1 MTAAMH
7 ALVARQ
13 QEQAEA
19 ASVDRAAR
27 LRWLLAHP
35 EAVADGKPCTDGEAA
50 ELRHLLYDADSDS
63 VTRPFVDL
71 RKGRK
76 L

>member
-1 MTAAMH
+1 MH

-13 QEQAEA
+13 QEQA
-19 ASVDRAAR
+19 ASVDRATAR

-35 EAVADGKPCTDGEAA
+35 EAVADGKPCSAGEAA
-50 ELRHLLYDADSDS
+50 EYRHLLYNADSDS